1 MGLRDE
7 IQEKGREMWS
17 VRKIQPAAA
26 GFEDEEGNGDLSST
40 DRRASIL
47 PTTQNEQQ

>member
-7 IQEKGREMWS
+7 IQEKGREIRS
-17 VRKIQPAAA
+17 VTKIQSAPA

-40 DRRASIL
+40 TTRTSIL
-47 PTTQNEQQ
+47 PTNQNE